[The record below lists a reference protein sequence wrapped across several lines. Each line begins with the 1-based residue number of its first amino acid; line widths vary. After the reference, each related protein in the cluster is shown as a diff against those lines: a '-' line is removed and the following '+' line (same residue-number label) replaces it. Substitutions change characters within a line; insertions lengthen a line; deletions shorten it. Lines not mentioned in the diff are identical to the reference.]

1 MMKNNTPQSDTIPSA
16 GRQGGLGMPKGYIIF
31 IEDGLGGKL
40 DSIWTLRRLAEGR
53 IAEIRK
59 HGLDACMAD
68 LVFNEAPDLAKRYP
82 ALHEEQE
89 YLLDNPG
96 EEML

>member
-1 MMKNNTPQSDTIPSA
+1 METTTPQSDTFPSA

-40 DSIWTLRRLAEGR
+40 DSVWTRKVLAEGR

-59 HGLDACMAD
+59 HGLDACIVD

-89 YLLDNPG
+89 SLLNNPG
-96 EEML
+96 DDTL